1 MQNDIY
7 TRFVKSSQYT
17 EMVKNASDF
26 SSQGRRWALFDWH
39 RGNLEGEEG
48 GGEEG
53 GGKREGREKV
63 GGWRRERGRK
73 ECIEHNQN
81 MSEFYTFVHVL
92 CCNTPSI
99 MKLL

>member
-7 TRFVKSSQYT
+7 PRFVKSSQYT

-39 RGNLEGEEG
+39 RGNLER
-48 GGEEG
+48 

-73 ECIEHNQN
+73 ECINCTEHKQN